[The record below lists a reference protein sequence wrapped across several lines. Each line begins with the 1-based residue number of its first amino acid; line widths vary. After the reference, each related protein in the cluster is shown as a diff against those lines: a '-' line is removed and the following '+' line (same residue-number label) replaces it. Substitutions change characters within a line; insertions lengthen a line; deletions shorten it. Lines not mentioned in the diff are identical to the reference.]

1 MIKQK
6 GFTLIELMIVVAII
20 GIIAAIAY
28 PSYQDSVM
36 RTQRTDAM
44 TTLSRLAA
52 AQERYYTR
60 QSPASFASDFRM
72 LLNDTSIATGT
83 KTISS
88 DEGYYQITL
97 ANNGCEQTLS
107 SGTKVYTCFTLTA
120 QPATGSPQQRDE
132 DCWRFV
138 HTEVGKSAFTKGN
151 AATDSCW

>member
-1 MIKQK
+1 MRVHK

-28 PSYQDSVM
+28 PSYLDSVM

-60 QSPASFASDFRM
+60 QAPATFASDYRV
-72 LLNDTSIATGT
+72 LLNDTSISAGT
-83 KTISS
+83 KVIDS
-88 DEGYYQITL
+88 DEGYYTITL
-97 ANNGCEQTLS
+97 ANNSCSQTINS
-107 SGTKVYTCFTLTA
+107 STVYTCFSLTA
-120 QPATGSPQQRDE
+120 VPASGGPQTRDT

-138 HTEVGKSAFTKGN
+138 HTEVGKSAFTKGG
-151 AATDSCW
+151 AANNSCW